1 MRISDWSSDVCS
13 SDLRSRSPASP
24 STYGDGTRSQRDE
37 SARKSGKRAKSAPHV
52 TIQQPPTTENRS
64 YLAKWTS
71 MLIHAKVSM
80 LSLSKHETAEAPK
93 GRKMPKLLT
102 EEAVRR
108 YREDGYCFPIRAM
121 SAEDAA
127 SCRRNLEAYE
137 ASQRSAARRVGT
149 EGVSTGKF
157 RC

>member
-1 MRISDWSSDVCS
+1 MSTAPATPP
-13 SDLRSRSPASP
+13 RSRSPASP

-93 GRKMPKLLT
+93 GRKLPKLLT

-108 YREDGYCFPIRAM
+108 YREDGYCLPKIGRA
-121 SAEDAA
+121 AWRDRV
-127 SCRRNLEAYE
+127 CRY
-137 ASQRSAARRVGT
+137 V
-149 EGVSTGKF
+149 
-157 RC
+157 